1 MGHYLYSVDDLEAA
15 VHVRQYGLLE
25 HLLEIISTSVSKA
38 FTFSLSLTL
47 FLAILWRYG
56 EFEML

>member
-25 HLLEIISTSVSKA
+25 HLLETISTSVSKA